1 MIQIRRSD
9 ERGHAKLDWLD
20 SRFTFSF
27 ADYYDPKHT
36 QFRSLRVINE
46 DHVAPGQGFGMHP
59 HRDMEIITYILD
71 GAIEHRDNM
80 GNRGVIRPGEVQKM
94 SAGSG
99 VMHSEFNP
107 SKTQSAH
114 LLQIWLMPDR
124 GGIKPSYEQHTFAPG
139 EIAGQFQPIAGK
151 DGAVSIHQ
159 DAELFAA
166 KLEPGQKA
174 EHKLAQGR
182 HAWIQV
188 ARGAGKLN
196 GKDLKAGDGAAISD
210 EKSVAFE
217 PTEASEV
224 LLFDLA

>member
-27 ADYYDPKHT
+27 ADYFDPEHV

-94 SAGSG
+94 SAGTG

-107 SKTQSAH
+107 SKTQAAH
-114 LLQIWLMPDR
+114 LLQIWLMPDHK
-124 GGIKPSYEQHTFAPG
+124 GIKPSYEQHTFAPG

-174 EHKLAQGR
+174 EHNLAAGR

-217 PTEASEV
+217 STEASEV

>member
-27 ADYYDPKHT
+27 ANYFDPEHV

-94 SAGSG
+94 SAGTG

-107 SKTQSAH
+107 SKTQPAH
-114 LLQIWLMPDR
+114 LLQIWLMPDHK
-124 GGIKPSYEQHTFAPG
+124 GIKPSYEQHTFTPG

-174 EHKLAQGR
+174 GHPLAEGR

-196 GKDLKAGDGAAISD
+196 GTELKAGDGAAISD
-210 EKSVAFE
+210 ERSITFE
-217 PTEASEV
+217 PSEPSEV

>member
-27 ADYYDPKHT
+27 ADYFDPEHV

-94 SAGSG
+94 SAGTG

-107 SKTQSAH
+107 SKTQPITKESSPATSST
-114 LLQIWLMPDR
+114 
-124 GGIKPSYEQHTFAPG
+124 PSLPAKSRANSSPSPERTALSRSTRTPNSSPRSSSPAKRLGTRSRKDATPG
-139 EIAGQFQPIAGK
+139 FK
-151 DGAVSIHQ
+151 SR
-159 DAELFAA
+159 AA
-166 KLEPGQKA
+166 Q
-174 EHKLAQGR
+174 
-182 HAWIQV
+182 
-188 ARGAGKLN
+188 
-196 GKDLKAGDGAAISD
+196 
-210 EKSVAFE
+210 
-217 PTEASEV
+217 AS
-224 LLFDLA
+224 

>member
-174 EHKLAQGR
+174 EHALAPGR
-182 HAWIQV
+182 HAWIQI

-196 GKDLKAGDGAAISD
+196 GKVLQAGDGAAISD